1 MRMHSISCT
10 KLNLDLFSLLRQ
22 HELKKIN
29 LPAKDSQS
37 GVACNDQS
45 YNVASPYIW
54 IVRLQCTCPVLMYLL
69 YLTNIDIQYTMKI
82 FTTYNRFRFLRLIA
96 NSDHYISNGRDVAL
110 IP

>member
-45 YNVASPYIW
+45 YNTT
-54 IVRLQCTCPVLMYLL
+54 QCSKPL
-69 YLTNIDIQYTMKI
+69 YMDSE
-82 FTTYNRFRFLRLIA
+82 IA
-96 NSDHYISNGRDVAL
+96 MHMPSAHVFVISH
-110 IP
+110 